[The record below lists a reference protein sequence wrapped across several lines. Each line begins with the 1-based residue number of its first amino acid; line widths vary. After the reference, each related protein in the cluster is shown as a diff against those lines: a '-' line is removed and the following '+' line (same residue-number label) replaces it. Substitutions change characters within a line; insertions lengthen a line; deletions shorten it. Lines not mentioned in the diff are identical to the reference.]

1 MNEPALSGETSGLV
15 IGRGADLSKSGA
27 LATGEYRLGW
37 MSVQNSLGMEAEANV
52 NLYKLGQIMEQGL
65 PIRDASIG
73 NIGGFYTNLERGML
87 YQSDWNLFGD
97 YWVPPW
103 Y

>member
-1 MNEPALSGETSGLV
+1 VESLLYYSLWKPIL
-15 IGRGADLSKSGA
+15 DKSD
-27 LATGEYRLGW
+27 
-37 MSVQNSLGMEAEANV
+37 
-52 NLYKLGQIMEQGL
+52 KLGQIMEQGL